1 MAACPWPS
9 SMLQHIPPLAV
20 SLRLLSLF
28 PNGKRKRVPFI
39 FMVLSLAFL
48 FYRETNKREQRQ
60 ERKDEDKYH
69 LLLAMGD
76 GTGVPL
82 DRFLHLQARKKDAP
96 ETKNNNVSL
105 CLYPC
110 RYLSF
115 FRSFFSFRSFPVP
128 TSISHSLIL
137 SLSVSQSLYLT
148 LCAMEAGACCT
159 LPEKRHPCDLSSLTS
174 FSLLSIYYLLTD

>member
-20 SLRLLSLF
+20 SLRFFSLF

-39 FMVLSLAFL
+39 FMVLSLAFKGKRT
-48 FYRETNKREQRQ
+48 RENKDRRGKMKTSTIFSWPWAM
-60 ERKDEDKYH
+60 ERVSLWNVFCIFKPE
-69 LLLAMGD
+69 
-76 GTGVPL
+76 
-82 DRFLHLQARKKDAP
+82 KKDAP

-115 FRSFFSFRSFPVP
+115 FRSFFSFPVP